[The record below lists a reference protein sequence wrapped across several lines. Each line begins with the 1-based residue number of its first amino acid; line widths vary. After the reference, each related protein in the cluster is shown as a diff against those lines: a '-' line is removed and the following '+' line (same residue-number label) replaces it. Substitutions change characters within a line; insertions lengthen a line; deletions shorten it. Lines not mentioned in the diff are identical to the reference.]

1 MPVRKHGLSPKQTEI
16 LQALALG
23 KTRMQVAD
31 DLGISAHTL
40 DTHLSRS
47 FIYLGVSNLVEAV
60 SKLQEQLFP
69 RKW

>member
-1 MPVRKHGLSPKQTEI
+1 MPLRKHGLSPKQTEI

-23 KTRMQVAD
+23 KTRAQVAD

-40 DTHLSRS
+40 STHLSRS
-47 FIYLGVSNLVEAV
+47 FSYLGVSNLVEAV

-69 RKW
+69 HKW